1 MHAHLARPS
10 YAGRAGAR
18 ARHPQRLGPV
28 YFLER
33 VRSVLGVG
41 LFLGLE
47 SVAVGASQHRYDL
60 HVRDVAIFAGA
71 GALLGGLLGAIWPY
85 EHWSRVH

>member
-1 MHAHLARPS
+1 M
-10 YAGRAGAR
+10 
-18 ARHPQRLGPV
+18 
-28 YFLER
+28 
-33 VRSVLGVG
+33 LGVG